1 MFSKK
6 KGRRPEIS
14 APSDF
19 EHRVHTGYDP
29 VRCTFVGL
37 PAQWA
42 SVVEPVVSGRPRPI
56 VDPSVTTP
64 AKVPRR
70 DGCL

>member
-6 KGRRPEIS
+6 KNKPLIS
-14 APSDF
+14 VPSNF

-29 VRCTFVGL
+29 VRGAFVGL

-42 SVVEPVVSGRPRPI
+42 SVVEPTQSSRPRPI
-56 VDPSVTTP
+56 VDPSFTTP
-64 AKVPRR
+64 LKVRTSA
-70 DGCL
+70 G